1 MSIIKRL
8 SGIVEGHPQHGPAE
22 VDMQRWPS
30 MTMLIVGGIISVPL
44 FTFGGEVGKLAD
56 YTTII
61 QALLISSIFLGVFGV
76 TTGYIGIVTRLPTAM
91 ILQRT
96 FGIRGS
102 LAITIMLTLV
112 SIGWFGIQLQI
123 IVQSV
128 AAILHKQLNIS
139 LDEHVG
145 IVLAGLLIS
154 STAIIGIKAMGKV
167 AVIGVPLLLIATLIP
182 LGMGLSNGGLD
193 TLFATRD
200 IPHSYSLGMLVSL
213 IIGTEVFPVSINPDL
228 SRFLKTNRDNRISML
243 LGFALAFP
251 LLVALAAALGIIYNN
266 ADLVTTMLIAGIAL
280 PGLAVIILATW
291 TNNDQNLYSSALSLS
306 AIFPKM
312 QRWHLACLAALAGT
326 GLAVADVL
334 SHFILLL
341 NFMGLALAPMAGVYV
356 ADFFLDR
363 PRYAANAPELPPY
376 RAYPITSWI
385 FGTTVGFLTLPSS
398 ESGLG
403 LFQVTGAPALDAL
416 GTSMLFVF
424 VTKKLF
430 SANVSRRQIV
440 GDENAR

>member
-8 SGIVEGHPQHGPAE
+8 SGIVEGHPHQGPAE
-22 VDMQRWPS
+22 DDMQRWPS

-56 YTTII
+56 YSTILE
-61 QALLISSIFLGVFGV
+61 ALLISSIFLGVFGV

-139 LDEHVG
+139 VNEHVG
-145 IVLAGLLIS
+145 IILTGLLIS

-182 LGMGLSNGGLD
+182 LGMGMSNGGLD
-193 TLFATRD
+193 TLFGARD
-200 IPHSYSLGMLVSL
+200 IPHAYSLGMLVSL
-213 IIGTEVFPVSINPDL
+213 IVGTEVFPVSINPDL

-243 LGFALAFP
+243 LGFGLAFP
-251 LLVALAAALGIIYNN
+251 LLLALAAALGIIYNN
-266 ADLVTTMLIAGIAL
+266 ADLVTTMLVAGIAL

-306 AIFPKM
+306 AIFPRM
-312 QRWHLACLAALAGT
+312 ERWHLACLAALAGT
-326 GLAVADVL
+326 GLAAVDVL
-334 SHFILLL
+334 GHFILLL

-363 PRYAANAPELPPY
+363 PRYTATAPQLPSYRPY
-376 RAYPITSWI
+376 PVASWI
-385 FGTTVGFLTLPSS
+385 FGTVLGFTTLPSE

-403 LFQVTGAPALDAL
+403 LFHLTGAPSLDAL
-416 GTSMLFVF
+416 VSAMLLLFIA
-424 VTKKLF
+424 KKFF
-430 SANVSRRQIV
+430 SANASNRQII
-440 GDENAR
+440 GDEKC